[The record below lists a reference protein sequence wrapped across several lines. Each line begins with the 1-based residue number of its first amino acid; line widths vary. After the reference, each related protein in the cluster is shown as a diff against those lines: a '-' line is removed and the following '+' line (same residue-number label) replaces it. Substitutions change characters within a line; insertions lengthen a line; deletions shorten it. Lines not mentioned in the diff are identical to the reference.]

1 MLIFDEKMN
10 LSSTTKYYAVAKGH
24 NPGIYTEWAR
34 TSENIKGF
42 AGACYKSFKTVEEA
56 REYLNKNDI
65 KVADKAVT
73 DKTVTDKTV
82 TDKAVDNKALSPIIN
97 RLDTL
102 TDEQLSV
109 INLLL
114 NGENVF
120 LTGGGG
126 VGKSYLLS
134 AIYTEFPGLKQ
145 RLSKRKN
152 PDCVSKL
159 PRIQMCALTGCAAL
173 LLGHKAKTV
182 HSWAGIGLGKESV
195 AELYI
200 KICRNR
206 KAKRNW
212 LCTDLLIID
221 EISMMTAELFDKL
234 DSLGKKIRANKLP
247 FGGIQLL
254 IVGDFFQLPP
264 VSKGD
269 DGVQFAFESA
279 AWLTAITSSVELT
292 IIQRQKDEAFQKILK
307 EARVGSLTKES
318 VQVLTERQQR
328 DWKDNKIRP
337 TLLFPRRSEVDMIND
352 TNLKALQGRKYT
364 YTARLVHDGKAPTGF
379 TEKDEAFQKVLA
391 LFDSAASYSKEL
403 VLMLGAQV
411 MLIAN
416 TNPTEGLVNG
426 SRGIVTGF
434 CSYSE
439 LPVVEFVNGIK
450 KTVGVHNWPIEEYE
464 FVSRSQIPLQLAFA
478 LTTHKCQGATL
489 DSALVDIGSGIFE
502 YGQAYVAL
510 SRVRSLEAL
519 YVYDFDKTAFRAHP
533 KVKGFYSKLSTN
545 TGVDDVLSTLRMEKE
560 FVDDLKP
567 ILAESSRAITGIN
580 VVKLSGI
587 DQEDD
592 RKLINQEDDRTLPG
606 LEPDNWLYNSIPVGW
621 KSCLEPCQQKLLELS
636 TLLSNKTFLP
646 SKENIWHA
654 LALTPLESIRVV
666 ILGQDPYPGLNHAH
680 GLAFSVLHE
689 VKPIPASLRNIYKEL
704 VSDIGCTTPL
714 HGNLE
719 SWSKQGVFLL
729 NTVLTVEEGAPQSH
743 SKIGWEE
750 VTDQIIRTIAAKSE
764 KIVFVLWGKS
774 AQAKKKLLGLYLDR
788 AGHRVIE
795 SAHPSPL
802 SAHRGFFDSKPFS
815 AINGLLGEM
824 GKEAIDWRI
833 V

>member
-1 MLIFDEKMN
+1 MYYIIDAKIN
-10 LSSTTKYYAVAKGH
+10 LSVMTKYYAVAKGH
-24 NPGIYTEWAR
+24 NPGIYTDWI
-34 TSENIKGF
+34 TTNENVKGF
-42 AGACYKSFKTVEEA
+42 AGAIYESFKTKEEA
-56 REYLNKNDI
+56 QEYLNEFNSKNTNI
-65 KVADKAVT
+65 PST
-73 DKTVTDKTV
+73 
-82 TDKAVDNKALSPIIN
+82 NQ
-97 RLDTL
+97 LDTL
-102 TDEQLSV
+102 TNEQLSV

-114 NGENVF
+114 QDENVF

-134 AIYTEFPGLKQ
+134 AIYTEFPGLKH
-145 RLSKRKN
+145 RLSKKKN
-152 PDCVSKL
+152 PESISKL

-173 LLGHKAKTV
+173 LLGHKAKTL
-182 HSWAGIGLGKESV
+182 HSWAGIVLGKEST
-195 AELYI
+195 AELYV
-200 KICRNR
+200 KISRNR

-234 DSLGKKIRANKLP
+234 NELAKKIRSNKKP

-254 IVGDFFQLPP
+254 LVGDFFQLPP
-264 VSKGD
+264 VTKGSD
-269 DGVQFAFESA
+269 SQGNTQFAFESDS
-279 AWLTAITSSVELT
+279 WSSIITSSVELT

-307 EARVGSLTKES
+307 EARTGSLSKES
-318 VQVLTERQQR
+318 VKILNERQGR
-328 DWKDNKIRP
+328 EWKENKIRP
-337 TLLFPRRSEVDMIND
+337 TLLFPRRAEVDMIND

-364 YTARLVHDGKAPTGF
+364 YKARLVHDGKAPAEF
-379 TEKDEAFQKVLA
+379 SEKDEAFQKAVA

-403 VLMLGAQV
+403 VLMVGAQV

-426 SRGIVTGF
+426 SRGVVTGF

-439 LPVVEFVNGIK
+439 LPIIEFVNGVK
-450 KTVGVHNWPIEEYE
+450 KTLGSHTWPIEEYE

-478 LTTHKCQGATL
+478 VTTHKCQGSTL

-519 YVYDFDKTAFRAHP
+519 YVHDFDKTAFRAHP
-533 KVKGFYSKLSTN
+533 KVKEFYTKLVTK
-545 TGVDDVLSTLRMEKE
+545 TEIEDVLSTLRAEE
-560 FVDDLKP
+560 ELVADLKP
-567 ILAESSRAITGIN
+567 ILAEPSRPITAVN
-580 VVKLSGI
+580 VVKL
-587 DQEDD
+587 DA
-592 RKLINQEDDRTLPG
+592 
-606 LEPDNWLYNSIPVGW
+606 LEPLETLEPTNNWLYSSVPAGW
-621 KSCLEPCQQKLLELS
+621 RSTLESCQEKLLELS
-636 TLLSNKTFLP
+636 TLLSKKEFLP
-646 SKENIWHA
+646 SKEHIWRA
-654 LALTPLESIRVV
+654 LELTPLESIKVV
-666 ILGQDPYPGLNHAH
+666 ILGQDPYPGAGHAH
-680 GLAFSVLHE
+680 GLAFSVLPD

-704 VSDIGCTTPL
+704 ASDVGFTKPS

-719 SWSKQGVFLL
+719 SWANQGVFLL
-729 NTVLTVEEGAPQSH
+729 NTVLTVEEGNPQSH

-750 VTDQIIRTIAAKSE
+750 VTDQIIRSIAAKSE

-774 AQAKKKLLGLYLDR
+774 AQIKKKLLGLYLDKN
-788 AGHRVIE
+788 GHRIIE

-824 GKEAIDWRI
+824 GKGAINWQI
-833 V
+833 

>member
-1 MLIFDEKMN
+1 MYYIVDAKM
-10 LSSTTKYYAVAKGH
+10 SSSNKKYYAVAKGH
-24 NPGIYTEWAR
+24 NPGIYTNWD
-34 TSENIKGF
+34 TTNENVKGF
-42 AGACYKSFKTVEEA
+42 AGAIYESFKTEEEA
-56 REYLNKNDI
+56 QEYIDEFNSKNPVESD
-65 KVADKAVT
+65 T
-73 DKTVTDKTV
+73 
-82 TDKAVDNKALSPIIN
+82 PIRN
-97 RLDTL
+97 QLDTL
-102 TDEQLSV
+102 TNEQLSV

-114 NGENVF
+114 QDENVF

-134 AIYTEFPGLKQ
+134 AIYTEFPGLKH
-145 RLSKRKN
+145 RLSKKKN
-152 PDCVSKL
+152 PELVSKL

-173 LLGHKAKTV
+173 LLGHKAKTL
-182 HSWAGIGLGKESV
+182 HSWAGIGLGKEST
-195 AELYI
+195 AELYV
-200 KICRNR
+200 KISRNR
-206 KAKRNW
+206 KAKKNW

-234 DSLGKKIRANKLP
+234 NELAKKIRSNKKP

-254 IVGDFFQLPP
+254 LVGDFFQLPP
-264 VSKGD
+264 VTKGSD
-269 DGVQFAFESA
+269 AQGNMKFAFESE
-279 AWLTAITSSVELT
+279 AWSSAITSSVELT

-307 EARVGSLTKES
+307 EARSGSLSKES
-318 VQVLTERQQR
+318 VKILTLRQGR
-328 DWKDNKIRP
+328 EWKENKIRP
-337 TLLFPRRSEVDMIND
+337 TLLFPRRAEVDMIND

-364 YTARLVHDGKAPTGF
+364 YKARLVHDGKAPAEF
-379 TEKDEAFQKVLA
+379 SEKDEAFQKALA

-403 VLMLGAQV
+403 VLMVGAQV

-426 SRGIVTGF
+426 SRGVVTSF

-439 LPVVEFVNGIK
+439 LPIIEFVNGIK
-450 KTVGVHNWPIEEYE
+450 KTLGSHTWPIEDYE

-478 LTTHKCQGATL
+478 VTTHKCQGSTL

-519 YVYDFDKTAFRAHP
+519 YVHDFDKTAFRAHP
-533 KVKGFYSKLSTN
+533 KVKEFYTKLLTK
-545 TGVDDVLSTLRMEKE
+545 TGIEDVLSTLRAEE
-560 FVDDLKP
+560 ELVTDLKQ
-567 ILAESSRAITGIN
+567 ILAEPSKAI
-580 VVKLSGI
+580 SGI
-587 DQEDD
+587 KVI
-592 RKLINQEDDRTLPG
+592 KLDA
-606 LEPDNWLYNSIPVGW
+606 LEPLETDNTDNWLYNLVPAGW
-621 KSCLEPCQQKLLELS
+621 KSTLESCQEKLLELS
-636 TLLSNKTFLP
+636 TLLSKKEFLP
-646 SKENIWHA
+646 SKEHIWRA
-654 LALTPLESIRVV
+654 LELTPLESIKVV
-666 ILGQDPYPGLNHAH
+666 ILGQDPYPGAGHAH
-680 GLAFSVLHE
+680 GLAFSVLPD

-704 VSDIGCTTPL
+704 ISDVGFTKPL

-719 SWSKQGVFLL
+719 SWANQGVFLL

-750 VTDQIIRTIAAKSE
+750 VTDQIIRSIAAKSE

-774 AQAKKKLLGLYLDR
+774 AQVKKKLLGLYLDKN
-788 AGHRVIE
+788 GHRIIE

-824 GKEAIDWRI
+824 GKCEINWQI
-833 V
+833 N